1 MKQIALIDNS
11 INKCYYFCMRK
22 LQIDKQLF
30 EEQAERLT
38 LKELSE
44 KFNYSER
51 QLKDYCRHHN
61 IKYKLVHIF
70 HGLSYD
76 PLFTVWKG
84 MIARCEN
91 EKNKDYHR
99 YGGKGIKVCAEWHEP
114 SKFVSWARENGWT
127 KGLQLDRIDNN
138 GNYEPDN
145 CHFISPKD
153 NMANRDNTLRFNGI
167 PLAKLLENAET
178 NPYNLERHTVWERLK
193 RGWGI
198 DKALKTPLT
207 RIKR

>member
-1 MKQIALIDNS
+1 MAYKHGMNGTRIYREWCHMRERCNS
-11 INKCYYFCMRK
+11 PNHK
-22 LQIDKQLF
+22 
-30 EEQAERLT
+30 
-38 LKELSE
+38 S
-44 KFNYSER
+44 
-51 QLKDYCRHHN
+51 
-61 IKYKLVHIF
+61 YKH
-70 HGLSYD
+70 
-76 PLFTVWKG
+76 
-84 MIARCEN
+84 
-91 EKNKDYHR
+91 

-138 GNYEPDN
+138 GDYEPDN

-167 PLAKLLENAET
+167 PLAKLLESAET

-207 RIKR
+207 RRKR